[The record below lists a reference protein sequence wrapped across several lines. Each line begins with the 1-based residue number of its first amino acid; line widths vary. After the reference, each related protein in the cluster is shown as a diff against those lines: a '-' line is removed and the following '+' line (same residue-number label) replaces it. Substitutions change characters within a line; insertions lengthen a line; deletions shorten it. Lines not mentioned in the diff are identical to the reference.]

1 VKIRIQLPHKVIADP
16 CNPDRGPMLIRYFL
30 VRTRWG
36 NLYLH
41 HFLRSDSDRHFHDH
55 PWTFVTFLL
64 GGYREHTPAGVF
76 WRRRFSLLYRPA
88 EWKHWVEIVK
98 PVWTLIL
105 VRPKRREWG
114 FWTERGWVQWQ
125 AYEEAGCE

>member
-1 VKIRIQLPHKVIADP
+1 MKIQIPHKVITDP

-30 VRTRWG
+30 LRTRWG

-55 PWTFVTFLL
+55 PWDFTSFLL
-64 GGYREHTPAGVF
+64 GGYIEHTPAGTF
-76 WRRRFSLLYRPA
+76 RRRRFSILHRPA
-88 EWKHWVEIVK
+88 EWKHWVEVPK

-105 VRPKRREWG
+105 VRRRRRQWG
-114 FWTERGWVQWQ
+114 FWTERGWVQHR